1 MTYDYHGV
9 WDDVTGLNSPLY
21 ARESTESNSRNSRNS
36 GDNWKNANYSIN
48 YWISNGCPPEK
59 INFGLAA
66 YGRSFTLK
74 NSTINKVGAPAIKGG
89 QAGSFTKEEGIFSY
103 FEICEKLNVENWKK
117 YWDDKQQSVYA
128 TYDDQWVGFDNQRS
142 IALKV
147 KWASSMSLGGTMLWT
162 LDFDDYTGQF
172 CNQGP
177 FPLANAI
184 RDVFEQ
190 LSPQSFS
197 NSSNNMSVN
206 DTLSLDNDTIKVSL
220 LELNKT
226 TTTSSILITKN
237 LTLSNNNNNN
247 NTSNSINDSNKNLIV
262 EYKIDQFNSIKLS
275 GNNINLTNYS
285 ISSQS
290 QTPNFNDTNIK
301 NSAFGCIFQKCNII
315 KYFQLFF
322 FLVFLNS
329 NII

>member
-21 ARESTESNSRNSRNS
+21 ARESSESSARNSRNS

-89 QAGSFTKEEGIFSY
+89 QAGSFTKEEGIYSY

-190 LSPQSFS
+190 LSPQSYS
-197 NSSNNMSVN
+197 NSSTNLTVN
-206 DTLSLDNDTIKVSL
+206 DTLSLDNDTIKISL
-220 LELNKT
+220 LELNKNT
-226 TTTSSILITKN
+226 TVTSSSVLITKN
-237 LTLSNNNNNN
+237 LTLNNDN
-247 NTSNSINDSNKNLIV
+247 NTSNSILDSNKNFIV
-262 EYKIDQFNSIKLS
+262 DYKVDSSNSIKLS
-275 GNNINLTNYS
+275 NNNVSLANYS

-290 QTPNFNDTNIK
+290 QTPNINDTNFK
-301 NSAFGCIFQKCNII
+301 NSAFGCIFHYSNII
-315 KYFQLFF
+315 KYYQLFF
-322 FLVFLNS
+322 LLVLIN
-329 NII
+329 NKIK